1 MYILDTD
8 ICIAYLAANK
18 SIENKVAENQD
29 IIFTTTIN
37 IAELYFGA
45 YKSERIQQN
54 LVSLEVFI
62 ENVNIL
68 EFDVE
73 ASNHFGKIKANL
85 VKSGKI
91 INDSDI
97 FIASI
102 ALSKNYVLAT
112 HNIKHF
118 ERIEGLK
125 IEDWLA

>member
-1 MYILDTD
+1 MHCLP
-8 ICIAYLAANK
+8 CRNK
-18 SIENKVAENQD
+18 SIESKVIENQEN
-29 IIFTTTIN
+29 IFTTTIN

-45 YKSERIQQN
+45 YKSEKIQQN

-68 EFDVE
+68 EFDVK
-73 ASNHFGKIKANL
+73 ASNHFGKIKATL

-102 ALSKNYVLAT
+102 ALSKNYTLVT
-112 HNIKHF
+112 HNVKHF

-125 IEDWLA
+125 IEDWLAS